1 MSVLFSFANPATDRG
16 MASYN
21 QDRAST
27 NEKLLVVA
35 DGHGTYGEEIAIE
48 TVQQINEASSDMPLE
63 AIFAVANETCYNVQK
78 NTMIAKGV
86 QFEEHGKAF
95 YSGYHMTPITGGT
108 TATVVKLDPESGA
121 MTCAHVGDSEA
132 RYYDIDNDD
141 GVSMCSDHT
150 PTSKEEFLRIR
161 EKHPYTEFIYSG
173 GATPLPI
180 WYPTFTE
187 GWKMVPRGVQNCD
200 VRGGWSSYVKPYN
213 SNNWLAMTRAIGD
226 FDLQKNGVSPIP
238 SVATFS
244 PPVQNVIR
252 AVVVASDGLWDA
264 VHYKEV
270 CDIVRRNDLLGNADA
285 ATKALLEFGI
295 AKSKER
301 FGGHACHDNITVVV
315 SYVKLPEPVVV
326 PEPVVDIVSE
336 PVEEIVEP
344 VALPDAPDFLLMP
357 ELPVQGPYYPTHY
370 YNLPF
375 ENPRGRVQYYN
386 PRCWNNNFGRG
397 RGRYAGSGRG
407 RGNF

>member
-16 MASYN
+16 RASYN

-48 TVQQINEASSDMPLE
+48 AVKQFNEVDPTLPLE
-63 AIFAVANETCYNVQK
+63 AVFAMTNDACYNVQK
-78 NTMIAKGV
+78 TTMLTKGV
-86 QFEEHGKAF
+86 QFTEYGKAF
-95 YSGYHMTPITGGT
+95 YSGYTMTPITGGT

-132 RYYDIDNDD
+132 RYYDLDNDD
-141 GVSMCSDHT
+141 GISMCSDHT

-161 EKHPYTEFIYSG
+161 ENHPHTEFVYSG
-173 GATPLPI
+173 GSTLLPI

-187 GWKMVPRGVQNCD
+187 GWKMVPKGIQHCD
-200 VRGGWSSYVKPYN
+200 VRGGWASYVKAYN
-213 SNNWLAMTRAIGD
+213 SNNWLAMTRALGD
-226 FDLQKNGVSPIP
+226 YDLQKHGVSPVP
-238 SVATFS
+238 TVTTFA
-244 PPVQNVIR
+244 PPAQNTIR

-270 CDIVRRNDLLGNADA
+270 CDVVRRNDLLGNAEA

-301 FGGHACHDNITVVV
+301 FGTQACHDNITVVV
-315 SYVKLPEPVVV
+315 AYIKLPEPVLPDPV
-326 PEPVVDIVSE
+326 PEPVSE
-336 PVEEIVEP
+336 LVEEVVEP
-344 VALPDAPDFLLMP
+344 VAVPDVPELSLMP
-357 ELPVQGPYYPTHY
+357 EIPIQEPYWPNHY
-370 YNLPF
+370 SPF
-375 ENPRGRVQYYN
+375 LSENTRGRVCYFHHG
-386 PRCWNNNFGRG
+386 WNNNFGRG